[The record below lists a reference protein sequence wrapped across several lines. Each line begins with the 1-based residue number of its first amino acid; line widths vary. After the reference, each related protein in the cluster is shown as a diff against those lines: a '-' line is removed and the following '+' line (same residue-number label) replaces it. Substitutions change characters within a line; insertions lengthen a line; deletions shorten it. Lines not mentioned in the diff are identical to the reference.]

1 MIGED
6 ERGKLLIKYCF
17 RIMCGERLDKIKQ
30 KSRSVLYLNSFTS
43 VLKFLLHFKESGT
56 IRDDTI
62 SCGLSNND
70 HEKLKSEDP
79 HSMERP

>member
-1 MIGED
+1 M
-6 ERGKLLIKYCF
+6 Y
-17 RIMCGERLDKIKQ
+17 GERLDKIKQ
-30 KSRSVLYLNSFTS
+30 KSRSVLHLNSFTS
-43 VLKFLLHFKESGT
+43 VLKFLLHFKESRT
-56 IRDDTI
+56 VRDDTI